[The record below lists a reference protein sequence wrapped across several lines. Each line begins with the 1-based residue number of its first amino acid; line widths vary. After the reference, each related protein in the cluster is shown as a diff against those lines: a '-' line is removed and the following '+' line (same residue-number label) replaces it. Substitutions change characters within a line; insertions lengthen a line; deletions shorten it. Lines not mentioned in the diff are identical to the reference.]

1 MPVGWGFCM
10 SRTYRRK
17 TRKPEEWV
25 TSDYK
30 RVDGV
35 WQRVP
40 YTGKQLK
47 EEINKFHSDKGVG
60 DFWPVPAWFRRDLN
74 RLFRAKHKAEARRI
88 HLQGDYEEYSF
99 KPFKKDAS
107 WNWW

>member
-1 MPVGWGFCM
+1 M

-17 TRKPEEWV
+17 TRKPGRWTTTE
-25 TSDYK
+25 YK
-30 RVDGV
+30 QVDDV

-40 YTGKQLK
+40 YVGKQL
-47 EEINKFHSDKGVG
+47 EAEINKFHSDKGVG

-74 RLFRAKHKAEARRI
+74 RLFRARAASESRRI
-88 HLQGDYEEYSF
+88 CLQGDYDEYSF
-99 KPFKKDAS
+99 KPFTKDAS